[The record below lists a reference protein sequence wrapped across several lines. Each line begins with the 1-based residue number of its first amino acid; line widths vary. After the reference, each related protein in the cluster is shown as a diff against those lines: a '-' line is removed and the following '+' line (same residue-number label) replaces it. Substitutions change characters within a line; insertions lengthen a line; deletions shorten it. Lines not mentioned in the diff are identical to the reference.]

1 MIDPTDPRDLGRI
14 GPIDLPARPAPQ
26 PAEAPAAAPAP
37 EAAPGAPAADGA
49 EPVKRKRGRPR
60 KNPLPADAAPV
71 DPAAA
76 PVKRR
81 PGRPRKNPLP
91 EAPAPAA
98 PAAPAATGTPARES
112 ASSIPSPRSFP
123 RLPGSILATASPSGT
138 EYVVPPANEV
148 KADDSLGAEPPP
160 ELAPAKRDP
169 YASDFAVAR
178 RLHPAAH
185 RFEERKPFTG
195 APGQARFGGGNGFHG
210 NRPGDR
216 RSFDQRRGD
225 AAGDRALLAKTLE
238 LSDLQKMNGD
248 ELRALAEHFRVP
260 AASADPDK
268 LDRDETIFAIVR
280 ANAHAGGST
289 KARGVAE
296 VSPREGHAFLRTP
309 EAGFM
314 ARPQDIYLAGAI
326 VRTYQVRSGDSIEG
340 DLRPPRD
347 RDRFM
352 ALANITRLNGDS
364 PTAAKENTPFERL
377 CAIYPDERIPLEGDA
392 TARLVDL
399 LTPAG
404 KGQRALVLVPPGADQ
419 GAFFRMLA
427 NAWLAGA
434 PGSDAMYLSLDAC
447 PEDVTKLTRSLG
459 IPVAAST
466 IEEAPE
472 KTVQMCEF
480 AVEMGKRKVEKGAD
494 AVLFIDS
501 LSRLAAAYAALGDP
515 RSRGNSPITKVKRLF
530 GAARNI
536 EGGGSLTIFAA
547 VDATGDDEVLRAVRP
562 AANWWVK
569 LTEAGGIDLSQCGS
583 RGTEALV
590 HEDERLCI
598 KAVKESIAGKDPAAA
613 EKEILAELEKAGS
626 NLAFLLSVKK

>member
-1 MIDPTDPRDLGRI
+1 MIDPNDPRDTGRI
-14 GPIDLPARPAPQ
+14 GPIDLPPAAPA
-26 PAEAPAAAPAP
+26 AEAPSAPAAPQEAFGEPVKKKRGRPRKNPLPEGAAAAPAAGDAA
-37 EAAPGAPAADGA
+37 AAPA
-49 EPVKRKRGRPR
+49 KRRPGRPR
-60 KNPLPADAAPV
+60 KNPLPADAA
-71 DPAAA
+71 
-76 PVKRR
+76 
-81 PGRPRKNPLP
+81 
-91 EAPAPAA
+91 AA
-98 PAAPAATGTPARES
+98 PAAEAAAAAPKSAAAPGRPAFPHLPASLLAATA
-112 ASSIPSPRSFP
+112 
-123 RLPGSILATASPSGT
+123 PSGT
-138 EYVVPPANEV
+138 EYVVPSPAAEV
-148 KADDSLGAEPPP
+148 RADDSLGAEPPP
-160 ELAPAKRDP
+160 EMAPAKRDP

-178 RLHPAAH
+178 RFPGNAPRPFGAPKPAA
-185 RFEERKPFTG
+185 P
-195 APGQARFGGGNGFHG
+195 APAPARFGGNGFHD
-210 NRPGDR
+210 NRPGNGRPFDR
-216 RSFDQRRGD
+216 PRD
-225 AAGDRALLAKTLE
+225 AGSDRALLAKSLE
-238 LSDLQKMNGD
+238 LADLQKMNGD
-248 ELRALAEHFRVP
+248 ELRALAEHFRVQLP
-260 AASADPDK
+260 AADSGK
-268 LDRDETIFAIVR
+268 FDRDETIFAIVR
-280 ANAHAGGST
+280 ANARAGGTT
-289 KARGVAE
+289 KASGVAE

-364 PTAAKENTPFERL
+364 PNAAKANTPFERL
-377 CAIYPDERIPLEGDA
+377 CAIYPDERIPLDGEPA
-392 TARLVDL
+392 ARLVDL
-399 LTPAG
+399 VAPAG
-404 KGQRALVLVPPGADQ
+404 KGQRALVLVPPGADG

-427 NAWLAGA
+427 RAWLAGA

-447 PEDVTKLTRSLG
+447 PEEVTKLTRSMG

-480 AVEMGKRKVEKGAD
+480 AVEMGKRKVEKGGD
-494 AVLFIDS
+494 AVLFVDS

-515 RSRGNSPITKVKRLF
+515 RSRGNTPITKVKRLF

-547 VDATGDDEVLRAVRP
+547 VDAAGDDEVLRAVRP

-569 LTEAGGIDLSQCGS
+569 LAETGGIDVAQCGS
-583 RGTEALV
+583 RGSEALV

-598 KAVKESIAGKDPAAA
+598 QAVKASVAGKDPAAA
-613 EKEILAELEKAGS
+613 EKELLSGLEKAGS